1 MTMQA
6 ARVDHTIVQGFVPEG
21 ARVLDVGC
29 GDGTLLALLERSKG
43 VDGRGLELSQEG
55 VNVAVARGL
64 SVIQGDADTDL
75 ATYPDKAF
83 DVVILSQT
91 LQATQA
97 PKTVMEQLLRIGE
110 RVIVTIPNFGN
121 WRARL
126 HLLLRGEMPV
136 TRSLPYS
143 WYDTPNI
150 HFCTLRDFVNLAK
163 ELGASIEASAALNT
177 HGRQLAWNAPWAVW
191 NLIGAQGIFVLTA
204 NDPPDGEPD
213 ETRPPEAS
221 A

>member
-1 MTMQA
+1 MSVPDTRIDYA
-6 ARVDHTIVQGFVPEG
+6 IIEDFVPHG

-29 GDGTLLALLERSKG
+29 GRGELLALLETRKG
-43 VDGRGLELSQEG
+43 VDGRGLELSQDG
-55 VNVAVARGL
+55 VNEAVARGL

-75 ATYPDKAF
+75 ATYPDGSF

-97 PKTVMEQLLRIGE
+97 PKKVLEELLRIGK

-121 WRARL
+121 WRARF

-136 TRSLPYS
+136 TKALPYS

-150 HFCTLRDFVNLAK
+150 HFCTLRDFIGLAG
-163 ELGASIEASAALNT
+163 EVGATIEEAAALNAE
-177 HGRQLAWNAPWAVW
+177 GQRLALNAPWAIW
-191 NLIGAQGIFVLTA
+191 NLIGAQGIFILK
-204 NDPPDGEPD
+204 PGK
-213 ETRPPEAS
+213 
-221 A
+221 

>member
-1 MTMQA
+1 MTMQE
-6 ARVDHTIVQGFVPEG
+6 ARVDHTIIKGFVPEG

-29 GDGTLLALLERSKG
+29 GDGSLLAFLEQTKS
-43 VDGRGLELSQEG
+43 VDGRGLEISQEG
-55 VNVAVARGL
+55 VNTAVARGL

-75 ATYPDKAF
+75 VTYPDKAF
-83 DVVILSQT
+83 DVVILSET

-97 PKTVMEQLLRIGE
+97 PKTVLDQLLRISD

-136 TRSLPYS
+136 TKSLPYS

-150 HFCTLRDFVNLAK
+150 HFCTLRDFVSLAR
-163 ELGASIEASAALNT
+163 ELGASIEASAALDA
-177 HGRQLAWNAPWAVW
+177 HGEQLTWNLPWSVW
-191 NLIGAQGIFVLTA
+191 NLVATQGIFVLTSNRPHNA
-204 NDPPDGEPD
+204 KPHADAPPKAP
-213 ETRPPEAS
+213 A
-221 A
+221 

>member
-1 MTMQA
+1 MS
-6 ARVDHTIVQGFVPEG
+6 VPESRIDYAIIESYVPHG

-29 GDGTLLALLERSKG
+29 EDGTLLAFLEARKAI
-43 VDGRGLELSQEG
+43 DGRGLELVQAK
-55 VNVAVARGL
+55 VNEAVARGL
-64 SVIQGDADTDL
+64 SVVQGDADTDL
-75 ATYPDKAF
+75 ATYPDNSF

-97 PKTVMEQLLRIGE
+97 PRKVLEDLLRIGK

-126 HLLLRGEMPV
+126 HLLLHGRMPV

-150 HFCTLRDFVNLAK
+150 HFCTLRDFIALAG
-163 ELGASIEASAALNT
+163 EVGATIEQSAALNSE
-177 HGRQLAWNAPWAVW
+177 GRRLALNAPWAVW
-191 NLIGAQGIFVLTA
+191 NLIGAQGIFVLRA
-204 NDPPDGEPD
+204 EQAD
-213 ETRPPEAS
+213 RS
-221 A
+221 

>member
-1 MTMQA
+1 MSVPA
-6 ARVDHTIVQGFVPEG
+6 NRVDYAIIAQYVPHG

-29 GDGTLLALLERSKG
+29 EDGSLLALLESEKG
-43 VDGRGLELSQEG
+43 VDGRGLELAQDK

-64 SVIQGDADTDL
+64 SVVQGDADTDL
-75 ATYPDKAF
+75 ANYPNGAF

-97 PKTVMEQLLRIGE
+97 PKTVLEELLRIGK

-126 HLLLRGEMPV
+126 HLLFQGRMPV
-136 TRSLPYS
+136 TKSLPYS

-150 HFCTLRDFVNLAK
+150 HFCTLQDFLALADTVDATV
-163 ELGASIEASAALNT
+163 EEAAALNSGGQKLT
-177 HGRQLAWNAPWAVW
+177 PLSPWAFW
-191 NLIGAQGIFVLTA
+191 NLFGAQGVFVLTRTEKNGA
-204 NDPPDGEPD
+204 D
-213 ETRPPEAS
+213 
-221 A
+221 

>member
-1 MTMQA
+1 MSVPDS
-6 ARVDHTIVQGFVPEG
+6 RVDYAIIADFVPHG

-29 GDGTLLALLERSKG
+29 GDGTLLALLEEKKQ
-43 VDGRGLELSQEG
+43 VDGRGLELSQDG
-55 VNVAVARGL
+55 VNEAVARGL
-64 SVIQGDADTDL
+64 SVVQGDADTDL
-75 ATYPDKAF
+75 ATYPDRSF

-97 PKTVMEQLLRIGE
+97 PKKVLEELLRIGK

-126 HLLLRGEMPV
+126 HLLVQGRMPV
-136 TRSLPYS
+136 TKSLPYS

-150 HFCTLRDFVNLAK
+150 HFCTLRDFLNLAD
-163 ELGASIEASAALNT
+163 EVGATIEKSAALNT
-177 HGRQLAWNAPWAVW
+177 KGQRLTLNAPWAVW

-204 NDPPDGEPD
+204 DQKAP
-213 ETRPPEAS
+213 
-221 A
+221 

>member
-1 MTMQA
+1 MSVPESRIDYA
-6 ARVDHTIVQGFVPEG
+6 IIEGFVPQG

-29 GDGTLLALLERSKG
+29 EDGTLLAFLEERKG
-43 VDGRGLELSQEG
+43 IDGRGLELSQAK
-55 VNVAVARGL
+55 VNRAVERGL

-75 ATYPDKAF
+75 ATYPDGAF

-97 PKTVMEQLLRIGE
+97 PRAVLEELLRIGR

-126 HLLLRGEMPV
+126 HLLLRGRMPV
-136 TRSLPYS
+136 TKSLPYS

-150 HFCTLRDFVNLAK
+150 HFCTLRDFI
-163 ELGASIEASAALNT
+163 ELTAEVGATIEDSAALNIE
-177 HGRQLAWNAPWAVW
+177 GQRLALHLPWAVW
-191 NLIGAQGIFVLTA
+191 NLVGAQGIFVLR
-204 NDPPDGEPD
+204 PGERHP
-213 ETRPPEAS
+213 S
-221 A
+221 

>member
-1 MTMQA
+1 MTMQE
-6 ARVDHTIVQGFVPEG
+6 ARVDHTIIKGFVPEG
-21 ARVLDVGC
+21 ARLLDVGC
-29 GDGTLLALLERSKG
+29 GDGSLLALLEQTKG

-55 VNVAVARGL
+55 VNTAVARGL

-75 ATYPDKAF
+75 ATYPDQAF

-97 PKTVMEQLLRIGE
+97 PKTVMEQMLRIGK

-136 TRSLPYS
+136 TKSLPYS

-150 HFCTLRDFVNLAK
+150 HFCTLRDFIGLTE
-163 ELGASIEASAALNT
+163 ELGASIEASAALDA
-177 HGRQLAWNAPWAVW
+177 HGQQLTWSMPWSVW
-191 NLIGAQGIFVLTA
+191 NFVATQGIFVLTRR
-204 NDPPDGEPD
+204 PPDTP
-213 ETRPPEAS
+213 S
-221 A
+221 

>member
-1 MTMQA
+1 MSVPESRIDYA
-6 ARVDHTIVQGFVPEG
+6 IIEGFVPQG

-29 GDGTLLALLERSKG
+29 GDGSLLALLEDKKN

-55 VNVAVARGL
+55 VNFAVARGL
-64 SVIQGDADTDL
+64 SVVQGDADTDL
-75 ATYPDKAF
+75 ATYPDGAF

-97 PKTVMEQLLRIGE
+97 PKKVLEELLRIGK

-126 HLLLRGEMPV
+126 HLLLHGRMPV
-136 TRSLPYS
+136 TKSLPYS

-150 HFCTLRDFVNLAK
+150 HFCTLRDFIDLAG
-163 ELGASIEASAALNT
+163 EVGATIEDSAALNAQGQRLT
-177 HGRQLAWNAPWAVW
+177 LNAPWAVW
-191 NLIGAQGIFVLTA
+191 NLIGAQGIFVL
-204 NDPPDGEPD
+204 
-213 ETRPPEAS
+213 RPGK
-221 A
+221 

>member
-1 MTMQA
+1 MSVPDS
-6 ARVDHTIVQGFVPEG
+6 RVDYAIIADFVPHG

-29 GDGTLLALLERSKG
+29 GDGTLLALLEEKKQ
-43 VDGRGLELSQEG
+43 VDGRGLELSQDG
-55 VNVAVARGL
+55 VNEAVARGL
-64 SVIQGDADTDL
+64 SVVQGDADTDL
-75 ATYPDKAF
+75 ATYPDRSF

-97 PKTVMEQLLRIGE
+97 PKKVLEELLRIGK

-126 HLLLRGEMPV
+126 HLLVQGRMPV
-136 TRSLPYS
+136 TKSLPYS

-150 HFCTLRDFVNLAK
+150 HFCTLRDFLNLAD
-163 ELGASIEASAALNT
+163 EVNATIEESAALNAKGQRLT
-177 HGRQLAWNAPWAVW
+177 LNAPWAVW

-204 NDPPDGEPD
+204 DQKAP
-213 ETRPPEAS
+213 
-221 A
+221 

>member
-1 MTMQA
+1 MTIA
-6 ARVDHTIVQGFVPEG
+6 DTRVDYAIIEEFVPQG

-29 GDGTLLALLERSKG
+29 EDGTLLALLEEKKN
-43 VDGRGLELSQEG
+43 VDGRGLELSQAG
-55 VNVAVARGL
+55 VNEAVARGL

-75 ATYPDKAF
+75 TTYPDRAF

-97 PKTVMEQLLRIGE
+97 PKRVLEELLRIGE

-121 WRARL
+121 WRARM

-136 TRSLPYS
+136 TKSLPYS

-150 HFCTLRDFVNLAK
+150 HFCTLRDFINLAD
-163 ELGASIEASAALNT
+163 ELGATIERSAALNSD
-177 HGRQLAWNAPWAVW
+177 GKRLALSAPTPIW
-191 NLIGAQGIFVLTA
+191 NLIGAQGIFVLRRERDA
-204 NDPPDGEPD
+204 DGPM
-213 ETRPPEAS
+213 A
-221 A
+221 

>member
-1 MTMQA
+1 MSVPDTRIDYA
-6 ARVDHTIVQGFVPEG
+6 IIEDFVPQG

-29 GDGTLLALLERSKG
+29 GRGELLALLEATKG
-43 VDGRGLELSQEG
+43 VDGRGLELSQDG
-55 VNVAVARGL
+55 VNEAVARGL

-75 ATYPDKAF
+75 ATYPDGSF

-97 PKTVMEQLLRIGE
+97 PKKVLEELLRIGK

-136 TRSLPYS
+136 TKALPYS

-150 HFCTLRDFVNLAK
+150 HFCTLRDFIGLAG
-163 ELGASIEASAALNT
+163 EVGATIEEAAALNAE
-177 HGRQLAWNAPWAVW
+177 GQRLALNAPWAIW
-191 NLIGAQGIFVLTA
+191 NLIGAQGIFILK
-204 NDPPDGEPD
+204 PGK
-213 ETRPPEAS
+213 
-221 A
+221 

>member
-1 MTMQA
+1 MTVA
-6 ARVDHTIVQGFVPEG
+6 RARVDYAIIEKFVPEG

-29 GDGTLLALLERSKG
+29 GDGTLLAFLQTRKS
-43 VDGRGLELSQEG
+43 VDGRGLELSQAG
-55 VNVAVARGL
+55 VNEAVARGL

-75 ATYPDKAF
+75 ATYPDGAF

-97 PKTVMEQLLRIGE
+97 PKKVLEELLRIGD
-110 RVIVTIPNFGN
+110 RAIVTVPNFGN

-136 TRSLPYS
+136 TKSLPYS

-150 HFCTLRDFVNLAK
+150 HFCTLRDFVSLSKTVGATI
-163 ELGASIEASAALNT
+163 EESVALDSAGRRLGP
-177 HGRQLAWNAPWAVW
+177 NAPWALW
-191 NLIGAQGIFVLTA
+191 NLIGAQGIFVLRRG
-204 NDPPDGEPD
+204 DGPHKA
-213 ETRPPEAS
+213 EAT
-221 A
+221 

>member
-1 MTMQA
+1 MSVPDS
-6 ARVDHTIVQGFVPEG
+6 RVDYAIIADFVPHG

-29 GDGTLLALLERSKG
+29 GDGTLLALLEEKKQ
-43 VDGRGLELSQEG
+43 VDGRGLELSQDG
-55 VNVAVARGL
+55 VNEAVARGL
-64 SVIQGDADTDL
+64 SVVQGDADTDL
-75 ATYPDKAF
+75 ATYPDRSF

-97 PKTVMEQLLRIGE
+97 PKKVLEELLRIGK

-126 HLLLRGEMPV
+126 HLLVQGRMPV
-136 TRSLPYS
+136 TKSLPYS

-150 HFCTLRDFVNLAK
+150 HFCTLRDFLNLA
-163 ELGASIEASAALNT
+163 EEVNATIEESAALNAKGQRLT
-177 HGRQLAWNAPWAVW
+177 LNAPWAVW

-204 NDPPDGEPD
+204 DQKAP
-213 ETRPPEAS
+213 
-221 A
+221 